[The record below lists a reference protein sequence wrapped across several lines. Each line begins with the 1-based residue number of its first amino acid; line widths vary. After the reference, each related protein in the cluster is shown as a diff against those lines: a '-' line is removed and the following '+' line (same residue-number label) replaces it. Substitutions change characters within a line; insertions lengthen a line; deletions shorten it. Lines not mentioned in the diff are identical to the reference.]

1 MFVSSFIADNCAL
14 LDYTCII
21 FYLKYRKA
29 NIVDANCVDVMLFMH
44 PKKKVRLLLL
54 VNGFTL
60 LNSYCNVIK
69 KLTYLILPVSA
80 DAVLRQMLENYPQLM
95 TNLMRRGRL
104 SSIVG

>member
-44 PKKKVRLLLL
+44 PKKKSQ
-54 VNGFTL
+54 TTTP
-60 LNSYCNVIK
+60 S
-69 KLTYLILPVSA
+69 
-80 DAVLRQMLENYPQLM
+80 
-95 TNLMRRGRL
+95 
-104 SSIVG
+104 